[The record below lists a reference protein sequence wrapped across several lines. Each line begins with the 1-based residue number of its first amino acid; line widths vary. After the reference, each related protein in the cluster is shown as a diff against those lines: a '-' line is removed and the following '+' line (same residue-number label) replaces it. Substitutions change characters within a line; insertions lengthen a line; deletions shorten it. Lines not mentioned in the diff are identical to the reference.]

1 MDGISGL
8 WVIFFLSFISRERLE
23 SDVRSFLLEIWR
35 MNGNGVSIL
44 EIDLN
49 FRDEKVY
56 SFLHLWMGIKMY
68 YPISREFID
77 IVHLDERRI
86 EIYRIEILM
95 LESGKFIS
103 I

>member
-1 MDGISGL
+1 MGD
-8 WVIFFLSFISRERLE
+8 FFLSFISRERLE

-95 LESGKFIS
+95 RESGKFIS

>member
-1 MDGISGL
+1 MGDFFSYFYLEGEARIGCS
-8 WVIFFLSFISRERLE
+8 IFSLGDLE
-23 SDVRSFLLEIWR
+23 DEWKWR
-35 MNGNGVSIL
+35 VKGVSIL